1 MKSLFGL
8 YVCLIC
14 LTCKHGSWHDHMK
27 SSQHSLY
34 FNALGTSAKH
44 SLWPNASSNLNT
56 DI

>member
-1 MKSLFGL
+1 
-8 YVCLIC
+8 
-14 LTCKHGSWHDHMK
+14 MK